1 MSTTRGQY
9 SDNPRVRGGQ
19 MRQEMDDAAEVRA
32 RAQSA
37 GPESLGLRT
46 KGGQAVAKRPHWM
59 SWLGHLGR
67 CAQQDH
73 TPMTY
78 EDWVAYKE
86 GTADD

>member
-1 MSTTRGQY
+1 MSTTRRQY

-37 GPESLGLRT
+37 G
-46 KGGQAVAKRPHWM
+46 GQAVAKRPDWM
-59 SWLGHLGR
+59 NWLGHLGR
-67 CAQQDH
+67 CAQQDR

-78 EDWVAYKE
+78 EDWTAYKE
-86 GTADD
+86 GIADD